1 MVNQQE
7 FRQKVNRLQQLN
19 SQVQAFE
26 NQLDFIDELIEG
38 HDQAMETMKNYSKKE
53 PGSQLLV
60 PIGANSYLQSKVGDN
75 DKVLIGLGADVS
87 AEKEVSEAM
96 DIVEDRKKEFEDTKD
111 ELMEDFNEM
120 KKQAQELEQEVR
132 EEYQELQSQ
141 GQM

>member
-19 SQVQAFE
+19 SQVEAFQ

-38 HDQAMETMKNYSKKE
+38 HNQAKKTMEKYSEKE
-53 PGSQLLV
+53 QGSQLLV
-60 PIGANSYLQSKVGDN
+60 PIGANSFIQSKVGDN

-87 AEKEVSEAM
+87 AEKEVNEAM
-96 DIVEDRKKEFEDTKD
+96 DIVEERKKEFEDTKAD
-111 ELMEDFNEM
+111 LEEDFNEM
-120 KKQAQELEQEVR
+120 KNQAQELEQEVR
-132 EEYQELQSQ
+132 QEYQELQSQ

>member
-7 FRQKVNRLQQLN
+7 FRQKVNRLQQIN
-19 SQVQAFE
+19 SQVEAFQ

-38 HDQAMETMKNYSKKE
+38 HNQAKKTMENYSKKE

-96 DIVEDRKKEFEDTKD
+96 EIVEKRKKEFKDTKED
-111 ELMEDFNEM
+111 LMDDFNEL
-120 KKQAQELEQEVR
+120 KKQAQDLEQEVR
-132 EEYQELQSQ
+132 QEYQELQSQ

>member
-7 FRQKVNRLQQLN
+7 FRQKVNMLQQIN
-19 SQVQAFE
+19 SQVEAFQ

-38 HDQAMETMKNYSKKE
+38 HNQAKKTMENYSKKE

-96 DIVEDRKKEFEDTKD
+96 EIVEKRKKEFKDTKED
-111 ELMEDFNEM
+111 LMEDFNEL
-120 KKQAQELEQEVR
+120 KKQAQDLEQEVR
-132 EEYQELQSQ
+132 QEYQELQSQ

>member
-19 SQVQAFE
+19 SQVEAFQ

-38 HDQAMETMKNYSKKE
+38 HNQAMETMKNYSKKE
-53 PGSQLLV
+53 TGSQLLV

-96 DIVEDRKKEFEDTKD
+96 KIVEDRKKEFNDTKE
-111 ELMEDFNEM
+111 ELMDDFNEM

-132 EEYQELQSQ
+132 QEYQELQSQ

>member
-19 SQVQAFE
+19 SQVEAFQ

-38 HDQAMETMKNYSKKE
+38 HNQAMETMKNYSKKE
-53 PGSQLLV
+53 NGSQLLV

-96 DIVEDRKKEFEDTKD
+96 KIVEDRKKEFNDTKE
-111 ELMEDFNEM
+111 ELMDDFNEM

-132 EEYQELQSQ
+132 QEYQELQSQ